1 MEVKELDPI
10 GDSERAI
17 EALEPST
24 STREVKM
31 NLLYPDGTQREV
43 VFIQAELGFLP
54 AQRFF
59 TRISREI
66 KSFVDGEYGIQLGEL
81 FSGGLQARIKMPA
94 NMTEEAVNTVVS
106 ENQQMIEA
114 FLKLIDI
121 VPEFQTDV
129 IALSLGVPRGN
140 VKWFKEAIEEPPHR
154 GGLTI
159 KEGFELVRRFIRQN
173 AVALRRFF
181 EEEGKS
187 LVAEF
192 DLWVVH
198 GGEKATK
205 DSSEE
210 EIVGPG
216 MTEPVM
222 STPGGRPSSTSSP
235 ATPASV
241 S

>member
-1 MEVKELDPI
+1 MEVKELDRI
-10 GDSERAI
+10 GEAERAI

-24 STREVKM
+24 PAYEVRM
-31 NLLYPDGTQREV
+31 NLLYPDGAQREV
-43 VFIQAELGFLP
+43 VFIQAEIGFLP

-59 TRISREI
+59 TRVSREI
-66 KSFVDGEYGIQLGEL
+66 KSFVDGEYGIKLGEL
-81 FSGGLQARIKMPA
+81 FSGGFSARAMMPSE
-94 NMTEEAVNTVVS
+94 MTEGAVNKVVS
-106 ENQQMIEA
+106 DNQQMIEA
-114 FLKLIDI
+114 FLKLVDI
-121 VPEFQTDV
+121 VPEFQADV
-129 IALSLGVPRGN
+129 MALSLGVPRGD
-140 VKWFKEAIEEPPHR
+140 VDWFKDAIEEPPHR

-159 KEGFELVRRFIRQN
+159 ADGFELLRRFIRQN

-198 GGEKATK
+198 EGVKQVILDDEK
-205 DSSEE
+205 E
-210 EIVGPG
+210 VGPG
-216 MTEPVM
+216 MTEPDT
-222 STPGGRPSSTSSP
+222 STPGGRPSSTSSQ